1 MGIPTGLVSNADDRI
16 RESSKGLHSRV
27 PLNDLFLWS
36 LVKTLESLDLLP
48 RLITAGATISQ
59 HAGCEK
65 PDKKIYE
72 LACEAAG
79 VKIGEG
85 VLMVGDEL
93 VASVGSSLPLPDR
106 RTLSELTHSCTA
118 IVS

>member
-1 MGIPTGLVSNADDRI
+1 M
-16 RESSKGLHSRV
+16 
-27 PLNDLFLWS
+27 
-36 LVKTLESLDLLP
+36 KTLESLDLLP

-72 LACEAAG
+72 LACEAAS
-79 VKIGEG
+79 VEVGEG

-93 VASVGSSLPLPDR
+93 AASVKPSHLQSWDIL
-106 RTLSELTHSCTA
+106 
-118 IVS
+118 

>member
-1 MGIPTGLVSNADDRI
+1 M
-16 RESSKGLHSRV
+16 
-27 PLNDLFLWS
+27 
-36 LVKTLESLDLLP
+36 KTLESLDLLP

-72 LACEAAG
+72 LACEAAS
-79 VKIGEG
+79 VEVGEG

-93 VASVGSSLPLPDR
+93 AASVKHSHLQSREIIRAHALSHGASKIVTTEEPSQLESKLVLYGDR
-106 RTLSELTHSCTA
+106 GTGQKVQRGKAKNQKC
-118 IVS
+118 